1 MRNLIPWLIFGILAV
16 LLAPRMWDEFQDRS
30 HSSTW
35 PMVEGTLVDG
45 YIKEVVQNATSQQ
58 GYRPGHHYF
67 VLVVEYAYRVDGR
80 EYSGHRVRAAGI
92 SYGTEKSAKQALDA
106 LENQKPL
113 NVYYDP
119 NDPAS
124 SVLIPG

>member
-67 VLVVEYAYRVDGR
+67 VLVVESPTVLMAANIVVTAYGLQVSPTVPR
-80 EYSGHRVRAAGI
+80 RAP
-92 SYGTEKSAKQALDA
+92 SRLST
-106 LENQKPL
+106 P
-113 NVYYDP
+113 
-119 NDPAS
+119 
-124 SVLIPG
+124 